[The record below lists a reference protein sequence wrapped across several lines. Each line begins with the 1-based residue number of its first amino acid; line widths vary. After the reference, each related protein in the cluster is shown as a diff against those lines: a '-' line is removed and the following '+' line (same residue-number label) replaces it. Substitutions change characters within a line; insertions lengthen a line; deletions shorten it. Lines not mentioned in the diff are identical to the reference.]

1 MKCSTKSRKLRDYV
15 SHAAHNVP
23 VDTPIEFST
32 DAWMG
37 APLDIPIEVPATA
50 GKHAV
55 MDITMSFP
63 EDGQLADDPMD
74 FPLEACLKSYWM
86 PQHRF

>member
-1 MKCSTKSRKLRDYV
+1 MFNEV
-15 SHAAHNVP
+15 AEAARLCVLHCPQRSGGHPNRVFNICP
-23 VDTPIEFST
+23 DGRS
-32 DAWMG
+32 
-37 APLDIPIEVPATA
+37 LDIPIEVPATA

-63 EDGQLADDPMD
+63 EDGQLAGDPMD